1 MMIKLGLFAKSAL
14 AETRSG
20 RRLRR
25 SWRGLV
31 TTLIL
36 GLGSTGCTSLT
47 QPISG
52 VPSNRLPPQFFA
64 EEKNNLVPIDFSL
77 LGQEPPRQYVLDK
90 GDVLGIYV
98 DRVLPFTEP
107 DAVPV
112 MPPVN
117 FPTEKSTLPPSTGF
131 PFTVLEDGTISLP
144 LLQPLK
150 VRGLTLDQTRDL
162 IRRAYVEAR
171 ILKEDNNQFVSPVVT
186 MIRERVYNVVVIRQ
200 DMGMGGTPIQQNTMG
215 RGVQGADQSA
225 RGNVVKLPAYQ
236 NDVLHALMETG
247 GLPGLT
253 AKNEVKILRAS
264 RADQSARA
272 AFMRQYAEMIACHT
286 DPCSCPPPIPDDP
299 TALRI
304 PLRLPAGAVPSVRP
318 EDVLLEEGD
327 IVLVESRDN
336 EFFYTGGLLPAGQW
350 PLPRDYDLDALGAMA
365 IAGGGV
371 SATRNGGAMGGG
383 LGVQSF
389 GGVPPGRLYILRRT
403 PCKGQI
409 AIEVD
414 LATAINNPGAR
425 PIIQPGDTLILQYR
439 PCEEA
444 LNFGLGTF
452 FTYGIQQL
460 LTNRN

>member
-1 MMIKLGLFAKSAL
+1 MIKLAKFAKPMPESRPTQRVRQSVSKLLTAL
-14 AETRSG
+14 
-20 RRLRR
+20 LF
-25 SWRGLV
+25 
-31 TTLIL
+31 
-36 GLGSTGCTSLT
+36 GLGATGCTSLT

-52 VPSNRLPPQFFA
+52 IPSNRLPPQFFA
-64 EEKNNLVPIDFSL
+64 EEKNNLVPIDLSL
-77 LGQEPPRQYVLDK
+77 LGQESPRQYVLDK

-117 FPTEKSTLPPSTGF
+117 FPTDKSTLPPSTGF

-144 LLQPLK
+144 LLRPLK
-150 VRGLTLDQTRDL
+150 VKGLTLDQTRDL
-162 IRRAYVEAR
+162 IRKSYVEAK
-171 ILKEDNNQFVSPVVT
+171 ILKEDGNQFVSPVVT
-186 MIRERVYNVVVIRQ
+186 MIRERAYNIVVIRQ
-200 DMGMGGTPIQQNTMG
+200 DQQISGIQQQQQTG
-215 RGVQGADQSA
+215 RGIQGADQSA
-225 RGNVVKLPAYQ
+225 KGNVVKLPAYQ
-236 NDVLHALMETG
+236 NDILHALMETG

-264 RADQSARA
+264 RADQAARA
-272 AFMRQYAEMIACHT
+272 VFLRTYAEMVANYC
-286 DPCSCPPPIPDDP
+286 DPCSCPPPLPDDP

-304 PLRLPAGAVPSVRP
+304 PLRLPVGMVPSITP
-318 EDVLLEEGD
+318 EDVLLEDGD

-336 EFFYTGGLLPAGQW
+336 EFFYTGGLLPPGQW
-350 PLPRDYDLDALGAMA
+350 ALPRDYDLDALGAMA
-365 IAGGGV
+365 IAGGGIAARGG
-371 SATRNGGAMGGG
+371 SGGGGGGGILGGAQGI
-383 LGVQSF
+383 

-414 LATAINNPGAR
+414 LAKAINNPAAR
-425 PIIQPGDTLILQYR
+425 PIVQPGDTLLLQYK

-452 FTYGIQQL
+452 FTFGIQQL
-460 LTNRN
+460 FSGRR